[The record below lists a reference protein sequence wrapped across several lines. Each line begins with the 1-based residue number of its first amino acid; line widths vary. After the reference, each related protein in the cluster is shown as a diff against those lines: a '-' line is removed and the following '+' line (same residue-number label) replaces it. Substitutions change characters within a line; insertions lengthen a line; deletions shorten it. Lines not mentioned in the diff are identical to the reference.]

1 MRILSL
7 RDLSLSSEELKE
19 IAKLIAQKRGI
30 KDYESMSKDKLLSA
44 VRASESTEK
53 IREEIKKLHH
63 GFSKSEIKEIKK
75 HLYEIENKRR
85 LSASKKSRKY
95 LLKIEEKVSRLKEY
109 FDYDAEYKGIKDIEG
124 LFDSL
129 LGEDYYKP
137 IIVNG
142 AFGNNYVRYES
153 KGDKDKVLAVNEY
166 LDIIRSQLVDM
177 INDHKIKGEWKI
189 QLTAEIDFISS
200 KPDSD
205 ETRTMRTKS
214 DNVRIMIGS
223 ERNEDIEELFESLLQ
238 KYQEGLEEKMEGSDF
253 VFDSVDALYYDL
265 KSTSLGK
272 GISYMQKRI

>member
-124 LFDSL
+124 LFDSS